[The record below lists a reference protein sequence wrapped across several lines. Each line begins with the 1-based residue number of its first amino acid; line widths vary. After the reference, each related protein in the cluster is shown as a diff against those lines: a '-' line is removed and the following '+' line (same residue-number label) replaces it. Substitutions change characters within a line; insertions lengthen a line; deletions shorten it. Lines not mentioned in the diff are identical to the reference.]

1 MQRRH
6 DLDRVRLF
14 AFALLVLYHVGMYY
28 VTWDWHVKSPVASLA
43 PEPFML
49 LASPW
54 RMSLLFLISGVA
66 TAYMLEGTGAGVL
79 RRRSRQ
85 LLLPLL
91 FGMLVIVP
99 PQAYLQ
105 VVEQLP
111 GGYAGG
117 GLDFYAKYLRGYHGF
132 CDAAGDCLALPTW
145 NHLWFLPYLW
155 CYTLMAWL
163 LWHGLPAPALARL
176 RAWSGRALQGWGA
189 LLVPFL
195 LLTLARLLLVARF
208 EQSHA
213 LLDDWY
219 NHAQYAS
226 VFLIGFLAAFNEGFW
241 RSLQRLRWPA
251 LLLAAASYALL
262 IHAWYFSGHDDAHPV
277 PETLRL
283 WLRGAWALDQW
294 CAIAAL
300 LGFAYRWRDADSP
313 LLRYL
318 SLAVFPLYILH
329 QTVIVV
335 LAHALKPLHIPAPA
349 EALLLVAATFALCL
363 AAHAVIRRI
372 GWLRP
377 LFGLTRHAPASASPP
392 GGTVDAPRRAPPSG
406 TGKAARSPAT
416 ADSAAD

>member
-6 DLDRVRLF
+6 DLDRVRVF
-14 AFALLVLYHVGMYY
+14 AFCLLVLYHVGMYY
-28 VTWDWHVKSPVASLA
+28 VSWGWHVKSPVASTA

-49 LASPW
+49 LTSPW

-66 TAYMLEGTGAGVL
+66 TAFMLRGAGDGFL

-91 FGMLVIVP
+91 FGMFVVVP

-111 GGYAGG
+111 GGYSGTF
-117 GLDFYAKYLRGYHGF
+117 LEFYGKYLRAFHGF
-132 CDAAGDCLALPTW
+132 CGSDGKCLTLPTW

-155 CYTLMAWL
+155 CYTLLAWL
-163 LWHGLPAPALARL
+163 LWLLPAPVLERL
-176 RAWSGRALQGWGA
+176 RSGAGRLLQGWGA
-189 LLVPFL
+189 LLLPVL
-195 LLTLARLLLVARF
+195 LLAAARLLLVARF
-208 EQSHA
+208 EQTHA
-213 LLDDWY
+213 LVDDWY

-226 VFLIGFLAAFNEGFW
+226 VFLVGFLMAFSEGFW
-241 RSLQRLRWPA
+241 LSLQRLRWPA

-262 IHAWYFSGHDDAHPV
+262 IHAWYFSGYDDAHPL

-283 WLRGAWALDQW
+283 WLRGAWAVDQW

-300 LGFAYRWRDADSP
+300 LGFAYHWRDADSP
-313 LLRYL
+313 VLRYL
-318 SLAVFPLYILH
+318 SVAVFPLYILH

-335 LAHALKPLHIPAPA
+335 LAHALKPLRIPAAA
-349 EALLLVAATFALCL
+349 EALLLVVATFVLCL
-363 AAHAVIRRI
+363 GACEVIRRV

-377 LFGLTRHAPASASPP
+377 LFGLKPRASALPVQ
-392 GGTVDAPRRAPPSG
+392 GVADPRP
-406 TGKAARSPAT
+406 
-416 ADSAAD
+416 